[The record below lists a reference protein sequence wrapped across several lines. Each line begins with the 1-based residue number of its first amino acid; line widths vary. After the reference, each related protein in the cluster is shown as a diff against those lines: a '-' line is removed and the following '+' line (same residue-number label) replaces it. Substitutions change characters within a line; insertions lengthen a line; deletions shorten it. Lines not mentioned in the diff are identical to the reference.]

1 MPTGIDLKP
10 AEPLREGNTMPNLDN
25 QTIQLALVAAVALA
39 MLIQAIVLFAALI
52 ALRKLAKS
60 IRQEIDDLRSSV
72 MPLIENTR
80 NLLARVAPKIE
91 QTASDL
97 ALLTRALRNQ
107 TADVQAA
114 ADEIIGRAQ
123 RQARRVDSMLSNVLD
138 AVDRAGSFMAD
149 TVAKPMRQLS
159 AFLASAKAVIE
170 SLRSTQGASRAE
182 ANRASGDNDLFV

>member
-123 RQARRVDSMLSNVLD
+123 LQARRVDSMLSNVLD

-149 TVAKPMRQLS
+149 TVTKPMRQLS

>member
-1 MPTGIDLKP
+1 LTFRP
-10 AEPLREGNTMPNLDN
+10 AELLREGNVMPNLDN
-25 QTIQLALVAAVALA
+25 QTIQLALIAVMVLVV
-39 MLIQAIVLFAALI
+39 LIQAIVLIGALI
-52 ALRKLAKS
+52 ALLKLAKS
-60 IRQEIDDLRSSV
+60 IRQEIEDLRSSV

-80 NLLARVAPKIE
+80 NLIARVAPKIE
-91 QTASDL
+91 QTTSDL

-123 RQARRVDSMLSNVLD
+123 LQARRVDTMLSSVLD

-149 TVAKPMRQLS
+149 TITKPMRQLS

-170 SLRSTQGASRAE
+170 SLRSTEGATRAG

>member
-1 MPTGIDLKP
+1 VPTGIDLKP

-149 TVAKPMRQLS
+149 TVTKPMRQLS

>member
-1 MPTGIDLKP
+1 VPTGIDLKP